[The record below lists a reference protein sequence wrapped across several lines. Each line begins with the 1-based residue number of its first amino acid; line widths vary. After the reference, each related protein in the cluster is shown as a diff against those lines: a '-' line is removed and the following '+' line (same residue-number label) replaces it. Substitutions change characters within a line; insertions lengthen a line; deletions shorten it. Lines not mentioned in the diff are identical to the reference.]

1 MKKHFIFITLIFLIF
16 CSCASSK
23 QNAQPDGAFIISGT
37 YQYWFG
43 KAPGEPEISER
54 GIDII
59 IELSSDIS
67 ISGLMHVIFNER
79 KSFSLSANRSEDDA
93 SKNYIEATIL
103 LDSSLF
109 NEISEHVR
117 HTNRLVYHDGDGD
130 EQFEEL
136 KDLQRL
142 PDRYEY

>member
-23 QNAQPDGAFIISGT
+23 QNVQPDGAFIISGT

-59 IELSSDIS
+59 IELSDDIS

-103 LDSSLF
+103 LESSLF
-109 NEISEHVR
+109 NEISEYVR
-117 HTNRLVYHDGDGD
+117 LTNRLVYHDGNGD
-130 EQFEEL
+130 EQYETL